1 MAIQVTGTVR
11 SIKLKT
17 RAPYHPNYNKN
28 SSVLEFYADV
38 ELETEEDVVYFKT
51 PAVTRRITNGGPFA
65 VVHYSFPAKG
75 NKFLVE
81 TGEHRVASP
90 GKPNDNVLKLTVK
103 AGDTITVDGRLKA
116 NKTSQK
122 GNKYRSLTHVALSQ
136 PCHVLRPYTLSE
148 RTLEAV

>member
-17 RAPYHPNYNKN
+17 RAPYKRNYY
-28 SSVLEFYADV
+28 SPEALEFYADV
-38 ELETEEDVVYFKT
+38 ELETEEDMVYFKT
-51 PAVTRRITNGGPFA
+51 PAVTRHIATGGPFA
-65 VVHYSFPAKG
+65 IVSYRFPASG

-81 TGEHRVASP
+81 TGENSVASP
-90 GKPNDNVLKLTVK
+90 GRPNDNVLELTVK

-122 GNKYRSLTHVALSQ
+122 GNKYRSLTHV
-136 PCHVLRPYTLSE
+136 VLSE
-148 RTLEAV
+148 KPEVLCSYTEAERTAV